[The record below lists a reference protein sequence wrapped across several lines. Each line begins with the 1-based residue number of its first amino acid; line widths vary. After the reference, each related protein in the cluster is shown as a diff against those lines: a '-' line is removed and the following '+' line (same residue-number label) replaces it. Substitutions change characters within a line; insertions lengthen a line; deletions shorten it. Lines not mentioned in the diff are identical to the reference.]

1 MNFFR
6 EEAARQQAASL
17 YGHVR
22 VSRASSWPVIAA
34 TVLLTVIA
42 IGILLVTL
50 AVPAGVNAN
59 GRLRS
64 SEGVARMIAPQAGTI
79 ASIKV
84 REGQQVMQNQ
94 DLVEISYLR
103 TTRDGATV
111 EATLQEALDLQE
123 AALNRRLVANAANQR
138 AERTAATRRAMAL
151 TSEINGLRESLRAQR
166 RLVNLAEEDLAR
178 ATAVS
183 TRSFITR
190 AQLAQR
196 EERLLSRQQEMAN
209 IEGKIASMSQEV
221 QALRADGQIAEGRIL
236 EAANNIAGTLAELK
250 IRRADEAFR
259 SGYMVKAPKGGR
271 VKLGEIANGDNV
283 SVNQELLAIVPLL
296 PVSVIDVELD
306 DRSITHVRIG
316 DTVRVKVGAFPAS
329 SYGYL
334 SAQVTSIS
342 AVATES
348 ISDARPT
355 RMIFQARARLL
366 PEKGGR
372 IAIDRLVDGMVV
384 TIYIRTRNAGF
395 LDRIASQFGA
405 FVT

>member
-1 MNFFR
+1 M
-6 EEAARQQAASL
+6 ATLAL
-17 YGHVR
+17 YGHVG

-34 TVLLTVIA
+34 TVFLTVIA
-42 IGILLVTL
+42 IGILLATL

-59 GRLRS
+59 GHLRS
-64 SEGVARMIAPQAGTI
+64 SEGVARMSAPQSGTI

-84 REGQQVMQNQ
+84 REGQQVTRKQ

-103 TTRDGATV
+103 TTRDGAAV

-151 TSEINGLRESLRAQR
+151 TSEIGGLRESLRAQR

-221 QALRADGQIAEGRIL
+221 QALRADGQIAEGKIL

-259 SGYMVKAPKGGR
+259 SGYMVKTPKDGR
-271 VKLGEIANGDNV
+271 VKLGAIANGDNV

-316 DTVRVKVGAFPAS
+316 DTVRVEVGAFPAS
-329 SYGYL
+329 SYGYF
-334 SAQVTSIS
+334 SAQITNIS
-342 AVATES
+342 AIATES